1 MKLKI
6 ISEGTGS
13 TTRIVNAET
22 GEEVEDIIALELSID
37 PFNVEA
43 AMVIRDPHLA
53 INNLPTR
60 EIRQG
65 DSEWNDGGASSPD
78 NQ

>member
-43 AMVIRDPHLA
+43 AMIVRSPHLA
-53 INNLPTR
+53 IDNLPTR
-60 EIRQG
+60 EIREG
-65 DSEWNDGGASSPD
+65 DSERNDGETSNPD